1 MHIVQLEEDGGGL
14 GGCMDND
21 AGGGGVRNGKG
32 SFHPISQTM
41 LIVPPDSP
49 LMVGV
54 KTLPAYYQRV
64 LGGGDL
70 LLLLANWNLQVVM
83 NVERSALSK
92 SLLKRCN
99 VKTSLT

>member
-1 MHIVQLEEDGGGL
+1 MPACTAVKGVSVWESFHPICQTMHIVQLEEDGGGL

-54 KTLPAYYQRV
+54 KLCQLIIRESW
-64 LGGGDL
+64 GEGIL
-70 LLLLANWNLQVVM
+70 L
-83 NVERSALSK
+83 
-92 SLLKRCN
+92 
-99 VKTSLT
+99 